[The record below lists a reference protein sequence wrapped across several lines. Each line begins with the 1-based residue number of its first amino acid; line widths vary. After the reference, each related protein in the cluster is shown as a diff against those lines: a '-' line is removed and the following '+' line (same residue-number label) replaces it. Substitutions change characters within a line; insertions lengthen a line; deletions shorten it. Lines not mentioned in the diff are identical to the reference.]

1 MTWFAAPLVL
11 ALAVTSTQTPLP
23 RMTHAEGLLTADTYG
38 VRTAGG
44 RAELVLADGAIVH
57 LDAGTTVR
65 YAEALAFLLDDGRVV
80 VRAGDQS
87 LEIETPLAALR
98 LQPGAICT
106 LLVDA
111 SAGRLLVNV
120 AVGELT
126 LRTRYAHTTR
136 VVAGHSALM
145 TGATSVPWPAAYTHT
160 QLDHFAIWSDAR
172 MAASGQTAYGAS
184 DWAASGLSGA
194 SFGSSPPCSGWP
206 SWSAPC
212 WVLPPAYQKPW
223 RSRPLPPASYAPN
236 YAPNYTPNFNVSPGP
251 GTGPG
256 GGGAPPHHPP
266 QTQPR
271 PQPLPQPPQP
281 PPNPPP
287 SQARPAAREWPGTPG
302 AAVPRPPS
310 P

>member
-1 MTWFAAPLVL
+1 MTWFAAPFVL

-23 RMTHAEGLLTADTYG
+23 TMTHAEGLVTAGTFG

-57 LDAGTTVR
+57 LDAGTTIR
-65 YAEALAFLLDDGRVV
+65 YADALAFLLDYGRVV

-111 SAGRLLVNV
+111 GAGRLLVNV

-145 TGATSVPWPAAYTHT
+145 TGATGVPWAAAYTHT

-172 MAASGQTAYGAS
+172 MAASGQTAYGAG

-194 SFGSSPPCSGWP
+194 SFGSSPPGTGWP
-206 SWSAPC
+206 SWTAPC
-212 WVLPPAYQKPW
+212 WVLPPAYRKRRP
-223 RSRPLPPASYAPN
+223 RPLPPPS
-236 YAPNYTPNFNVSPGP
+236 YAPNYTPNFNVSPGS
-251 GTGPG
+251 GISPG

-266 QTQPR
+266 QA
-271 PQPLPQPPQP
+271 QPLPQPPQP

-287 SQARPAAREWPGTPG
+287 SQARPAARERPGARG
-302 AAVPRPPS
+302 AAVQRPPS
-310 P
+310 Q